1 MRILLCLLVFLTSA
15 NAEILRLGNNK
26 SVQGTVIKETADT
39 VFVDVGSTIVAVSKK
54 DIVKREADVA
64 KKGDEAKAARE
75 KKDGMFRT
83 IERGE
88 ASVRVNVART
98 ESSVVMIRTPVAIG
112 SGFVISPDGYV
123 ITNDHVIQGETSIWI
138 ILFSRGKDGAI
149 DKKKV
154 SKVRIVATNRYTD
167 LALLK
172 IEGVKDLP
180 YVYIG
185 DSRGTK
191 VGQPVYAIG
200 NPHGLDRTV
209 SEGIL
214 STLNRAIE
222 GLPHLQTTA
231 AVNPGNSG
239 GPLFDLQ
246 GRVIGVVNLKMG
258 DSEGLNFAIPSERLI
273 QFLRDRDAFAYD
285 KDHPNSG
292 YRYMRPPPKPP
303 VKKIVKADET
313 PKAE

>member
-1 MRILLCLLVFLTSA
+1 MRIAIGLLLLALVTHG
-15 NAEILRLGNNK
+15 EILHLGSNR
-26 SVQGTVIKETADT
+26 SIQGKVVKETAEK
-39 VFVDVGSTIVAVSKK
+39 VFVDVGFTIVEVPKKEIVSRAPDTKADGDSKK
-54 DIVKREADVA
+54 EAA
-64 KKGDEAKAARE
+64 SRE
-75 KKDGMFRT
+75 KRDGMFHT

-88 ASVRVNVART
+88 AAVRENVSRT
-98 ESSVVMIRTPVAIG
+98 ESSVVMIRTPQAIG
-112 SGFVISPDGYV
+112 SGFIISPDGYV

-138 ILFSRGKDGAI
+138 IRFKRGKDGAI
-149 DKKKV
+149 DKEKLAKV
-154 SKVRIVATNRYTD
+154 KIVATNRYAD

-172 IEGVKDLP
+172 IEDAKDLP
-180 YVYIG
+180 YAYLG
-185 DSRGTK
+185 DSRQLK
-191 VGQPVYAIG
+191 SGQPVYAIG

-214 STLNRAIE
+214 STLNRAIQ

-258 DSEGLNFAIPSERLI
+258 GAEGLNFAIPSERLI
-273 QFLRDRDAFAYD
+273 AFLRDRDAFTYD

-292 YRYMRPPPKPP
+292 YRYMPPPPKSP
-303 VKKIVKADET
+303 VKKVVKEQ
-313 PKAE
+313 KE

>member
-1 MRILLCLLVFLTSA
+1 MRMLACLLVLALTVH
-15 NAEILRLGNNK
+15 AEILRLGNNK
-26 SVQGTVIKETADT
+26 SVQGTVIKETADM
-39 VFVDVGSTIVAVSKK
+39 VFVDVGSTIVAVPKK
-54 DIVKREADVA
+54 DILKREPDVA
-64 KKGDEAKAARE
+64 KKEEKSKAAAE
-75 KKDGMFRT
+75 KKDGLFRT

-88 ASVRVNVART
+88 ATVRANVART
-98 ESSVVMIRTPVAIG
+98 EAAVVMVRTPAGLG
-112 SGFVISPDGYV
+112 SGFIISPDGYV
-123 ITNDHVIQGETSIWI
+123 ITNDHVIQGETRVWV

-149 DKKKV
+149 DKRKV
-154 SKVRIVATNRYTD
+154 GDVKIVATNRYSD

-172 IEGVKDLP
+172 LEGEKDLP
-180 YVYIG
+180 YVYVG
-185 DSRGTK
+185 NSRQVK

-222 GLPHLQTTA
+222 GLPHLQTTT

-246 GRVIGVVNLKMG
+246 GRVVGVVNLKIG
-258 DSEGLNFAIPSERLI
+258 NAEGLNFAIPSERLV
-273 QFLRDRDAFAYD
+273 QFLRDRDAFTYD

-303 VKKIVKADET
+303 VKKVVKTEDA